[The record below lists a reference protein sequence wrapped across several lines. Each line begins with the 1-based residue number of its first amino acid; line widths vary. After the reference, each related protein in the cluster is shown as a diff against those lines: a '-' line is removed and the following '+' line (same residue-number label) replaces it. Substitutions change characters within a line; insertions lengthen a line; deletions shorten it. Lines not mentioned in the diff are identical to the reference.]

1 MRPKEPLGPTEEGAA
16 QPAGAAESAAE
27 KPLLMVDIDGVISLF
42 GVSVLAHA
50 DPRLAE
56 GSFHSIEG
64 IPHFLSATAAAHLL
78 DLSELFELV
87 WASGWEERANDHL
100 PHLLGLPVGLPFLR
114 FSRAVGR
121 SNAHWKLDAIEHH
134 AAGRALAWVDDALDR
149 ECRAWADARSAP
161 TLLVQTEP
169 ERGLT
174 ELEARLLGDWAQG
187 LAAR

>member
-1 MRPKEPLGPTEEGAA
+1 MRPKEPLGLTEED
-16 QPAGAAESAAE
+16 AAERVSAGNLAAD

-42 GVSVLAHA
+42 GVSLLVDA

-78 DLSELFELV
+78 DLSPLFELV

-100 PHLLGLPVGLPFLR
+100 PHLLGLPAGLPFLH
-114 FSRAVGR
+114 FSRSVGR
-121 SNAHWKLDAIEHH
+121 SNAHWKLDAIEAH
-134 AAGRALAWVDDALDR
+134 AAGRALAWVDDALDD
-149 ECRAWADARSAP
+149 ECRAWAHARPAP

-169 ERGLT
+169 QIGLT
-174 ELEARLLGDWAQG
+174 EREARLLADWALQ